1 MDIELYYQEKGTGE
15 PFIFLHGNGENS
27 SYFGNQINY
36 FQRKYRVIALDTRGH
51 GKSPDAG
58 KNAEMLGLMVNDPN
72 IEPHELSQITMPTLV
87 ICGTNDMI
95 KESHTKEIAENL
107 PDAVLTILK
116 GTHFIANKCPAEFN
130 RAVDDFLSQR

>member
-72 IEPHELSQITMPTLV
+72 IEPHELSRITMPTLV

>member
-1 MDIELYYQEKGTGE
+1 MVRALILNGGNLNPKGVKRTTQLPIEIGYK
-15 PFIFLHGNGENS
+15 
-27 SYFGNQINY
+27 
-36 FQRKYRVIALDTRGH
+36 IARH
-51 GKSPDAG
+51 FAAKSPDAG

-72 IEPHELSQITMPTLV
+72 IEPHELSRITMPTLV

-107 PDAVLTILK
+107 PNAVLTILK

-130 RAVDDFLSQR
+130 RTVDDFLSQR